1 MASQGLEYQI
11 MEAGMEA
18 YSMDLRQRVW
28 DAVVRRRE
36 TGDTMEDIAK
46 RFEVS
51 EPWIYKLQRRFAD
64 DKTLEPK
71 PHGGGQPAKVTEELE
86 QPLCDKLLE
95 QPDASLAEL
104 RDHLGIS
111 GSIMAVFRA
120 LKRLGITRKKKRCM
134 PKNEK
139 IPKFRQNVRN
149 G

>member
-1 MASQGLEYQI
+1 

-18 YSMDLRQRVW
+18 FSMDLRQRVW
-28 DAVVRRRE
+28 DALVGRKE
-36 TGDTMEDIAK
+36 TGDTIEDIAK

-51 EPWIYKLQRRFAD
+51 EQWIYKLQRRFND
-64 DKTLEPK
+64 EKTLEPK
-71 PHGGGQPAKVTEELE
+71 PHGGGQPLKVSEELE
-86 QPLCDKLLE
+86 QRLCDKLLE

-134 PKNEK
+134 PWNEK
-139 IPKFRQNVRN
+139 IQRSRRNVKS

>member
-1 MASQGLEYQI
+1 MDAF
-11 MEAGMEA
+11 
-18 YSMDLRQRVW
+18 SMDLRQRVW
-28 DAVVRRRE
+28 DAVVRRKE

-46 RFEVS
+46 RFQVS
-51 EPWIYKLQRRFAD
+51 EQWIYKLQRRFND
-64 DKTLEPK
+64 EKTLEPK
-71 PHGGGQPAKVTEELE
+71 PHGGGQPLKVSEELE
-86 QPLCDKLLE
+86 QRLCDKLLE

-134 PKNEK
+134 PRNEK
-139 IPKFRQNVRN
+139 IQRSRHNVKN